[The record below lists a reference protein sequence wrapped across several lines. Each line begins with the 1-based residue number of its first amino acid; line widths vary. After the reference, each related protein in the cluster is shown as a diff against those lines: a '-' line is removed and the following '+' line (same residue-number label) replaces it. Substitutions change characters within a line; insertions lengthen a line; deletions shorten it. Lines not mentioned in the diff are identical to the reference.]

1 MNSISP
7 LLTLVLGESVSG
19 MGSNKDIGSGKPGR
33 VSGSK
38 GLHNSPE
45 RVSATG
51 GPDGVSEMNAY
62 RGGMRKPK
70 VDSSEDN
77 FFPYNGSHS
86 FCIS

>member
-7 LLTLVLGESVSG
+7 VLTLVLGESVSG

-38 GLHNSPE
+38 VLHNSPD
-45 RVSATG
+45 RMSATD
-51 GPDGVSEMNAY
+51 GPNGASEMNAY

-70 VDSSEDN
+70 VDSSEDI
-77 FFPYNGSHS
+77 FFPYKGIHS